1 MDIKHN
7 KNVLDTCRFCR
18 KLELKNQMTIGDGG
32 IFILFLGSLW
42 ALELK
47 IEVGQNANGLYKLYL
62 YKVLVSLFKAK
73 TKQRI

>member
-1 MDIKHN
+1 
-7 KNVLDTCRFCR
+7 
-18 KLELKNQMTIGDGG
+18 MTIEDGG
-32 IFILFLGSLW
+32 LLDLGSQW